1 MPGGVSAMGT
11 SFSLLHLS
19 PTTPLM
25 PRRLARAD
33 LEDSLPDHRDR
44 TGSPTYKQRAHK
56 RSAPSCDNNM
66 RIVAN
71 SYKVNGQSEAIPL
84 EI

>member
-25 PRRLARAD
+25 PRRVFRVPIWKTL
-33 LEDSLPDHRDR
+33 
-44 TGSPTYKQRAHK
+44 YQI
-56 RSAPSCDNNM
+56 
-66 RIVAN
+66 IVT
-71 SYKVNGQSEAIPL
+71 ET
-84 EI
+84 